1 MLFLPQGRRQDL
13 AATAGDGFAFAVG
26 IITVSVFFRYR
37 RFAPVFAR
45 ACSSLT
51 PLGLFALLF
60 AGTAQ
65 PGHGQT
71 APPAASDPSSI
82 GPVVVTSPNRKP
94 VKRAGAETARTRVHA
109 RTPGRTRA
117 TTTTVAAPGPSN
129 ATEPPRT
136 PLNSNVVATGAS
148 RLGLTAF
155 EMPASVEI
163 VDQRTMQEQG
173 YRTTTETAQG
183 AVGVLA
189 GDSGGAFGSF
199 SMRGFTTSAINILYN
214 GIWIGPSDITSRIM
228 DTSNLDRVEF
238 LKGPSSIMSGLDA
251 IGGAVNYVTRQP
263 TSGPIKNEFD
273 ASFNSLRTYRTH
285 YGSGGST
292 TINGLDY
299 RFDIG
304 QSRVNSFIEGDYTN
318 LTNFSTQFNY
328 RVTDSFK
335 VFGAIEYNQDRGH
348 AYWGTPLVPTSFAGP
363 FAISGVVSGS
373 ALSTFDGVTV
383 ISPVTVDSRTLT
395 TNYNVADNSIGA
407 NQLWLRSG
415 FEWAVNSDITV
426 KDQVYDYR
434 AQRHWYDSETYAFD
448 TGTVIAPNMID
459 RDRFFVTHDQHV
471 FGNNT
476 DLIWNSSFF
485 GMENRLAAQLQVSR
499 NDIKFGEE
507 GNGGYPQDA
516 VSAINPDPGL
526 YGPMATDIRNS
537 HLDTLAGSVED
548 RLKINPMFSLIGGVR
563 FEDFQ
568 LARDGINFDGTIPAG
583 QPFTANWTP
592 VSYRAAYTFEPVKG
606 LMFYSLFSTAYDPA
620 AAGIFSISPA
630 NSLALTSAKIHETGV
645 KHLFWDNRAE
655 WTLAAYDITRN
666 NVYVAISNTESALAG
681 EIRTKGIELAGAV
694 RPIDDLKLWG
704 NVAFTQARYVNF
716 DFEGFTSNTPPDVA
730 PVIVNAGASYRL
742 SKWRWPVEF
751 GGSVRHVGNRY
762 LYNDDATTMLAY
774 TTADLFAFVD
784 IPGRDL
790 PWQGLDTM
798 RIKFQVRNI
807 TNAVYAAWSD
817 PGYPDQVLLGA
828 PRTFELSA
836 SAKW

>member
-1 MLFLPQGRRQDL
+1 
-13 AATAGDGFAFAVG
+13 
-26 IITVSVFFRYR
+26 
-37 RFAPVFAR
+37 
-45 ACSSLT
+45 
-51 PLGLFALLF
+51 
-60 AGTAQ
+60 
-65 PGHGQT
+65 
-71 APPAASDPSSI
+71 
-82 GPVVVTSPNRKP
+82 
-94 VKRAGAETARTRVHA
+94 
-109 RTPGRTRA
+109 
-117 TTTTVAAPGPSN
+117 
-129 ATEPPRT
+129 
-136 PLNSNVVATGAS
+136 
-148 RLGLTAF
+148 
-155 EMPASVEI
+155 
-163 VDQRTMQEQG
+163 MQEQG
-173 YRTTTETAQG
+173 YRTTTETAQA

-273 ASFNSLRTYRTH
+273 ASFDSLRTYRTH

-499 NDIKFGEE
+499 NDIRFGEE